1 MSPWTTVVFTSSPA
15 SHWGQPHLSLQPFVH
30 FVDQD
35 DALSVLHHLS
45 PQELSWV
52 VLHHL
57 WRCVPPAASV
67 DRVQLCSSCPVML
80 GCCGAAGDVQ
90 QKASVDVWTR
100 GRIDPGA
107 SEGQTPNEDALM
119 ANIHLL
125 IGHLSDWLISCLC
138 TYARTFVAN
147 SNSFTPADLCLHS
160 HPIIPWFHLAISL
173 LA

>member
-1 MSPWTTVVFTSSPA
+1 MESQTLFLGSAGLSLPAQGLMSPWTTVVFTSSPA
-15 SHWGQPHLSLQPFVH
+15 SHWGQPHLSLQPSVH

-45 PQELSWV
+45 PQELGWV

-90 QKASVDVWTR
+90 EKASVDVWTDR
-100 GRIDPGA
+100 SR
-107 SEGQTPNEDALM
+107 
-119 ANIHLL
+119 
-125 IGHLSDWLISCLC
+125 
-138 TYARTFVAN
+138 
-147 SNSFTPADLCLHS
+147 
-160 HPIIPWFHLAISL
+160 SL
-173 LA
+173 